1 MAELRT
7 HRELVEQGETALVGA
22 LLPLPSDWTVL
33 PQLTLPGHQFHH
45 EPDDVDAVLIN
56 ERGIFLL
63 EYRHWHGRIEVS
75 PLENWHH
82 TFVAGG
88 RQERPNPLPQL
99 ELKRLG
105 LTRFLEERGLKSAPI
120 HIVLIFPDR
129 SPIEGLTDSAP
140 NALLANIPVLALSE
154 ITAWLTG
161 TTPERPA
168 GVLTSAEQSQ
178 VAEQLRPHSP
188 RRLINQYQLT
198 SCLSRTANK
207 TTYMAW
213 DTVLERPVLLQEL
226 SYDPFQQPEK
236 LERIRNELLREAKL
250 TMQLRHDHI
259 VNVEHVIPRDDCYY
273 VVTEWI
279 DDCQTLAQ
287 VLEKREQ
294 ASLPVDQAVAIGLA
308 LADALSYAHSQGI
321 VHRDIRPENILVAP
335 KGQVKIANFGLAK
348 KSDLSTMSTFD
359 LRQMAQENPY
369 VAPEFKL
376 GQTGHHRVDQRADIF
391 SLAALLYRILVGRVP
406 HHLDEKYFEA
416 PSQHNAA
423 VPEALDVVIEKALRF
438 DPAQRYSTM
447 GAFRQRLAS
456 YLNPQP
462 AEGER
467 YTQRK
472 LCKRTRNSLV
482 FQAYDEKLQR
492 PVALKKVLLE
502 PHLTDAARQ
511 SQLKQLL
518 REAQLA
524 SGLVHPHIVSVFD
537 HFIEDGDGYIVMEWL
552 EGQNLREWLEQ
563 QKPLSLAQIKQI
575 VAQVGDALQYAH
587 SQGVVH
593 RDIKPENIVY
603 HQGQA
608 TVLDFGIAQPL
619 ESAPTHDPNKTA
631 GTARYMAPEVLS
643 GEVADVRADI
653 FSLAVVLYEL
663 ITRQYPYE
671 GNVILARYTAAL
683 LHSPTPPSELSLDSE
698 PELDSVLLKA
708 LEVDPER
715 RFDTV
720 ADFQK
725 AFLALEPRRIPVQAS
740 TDRSGWPLLVS
751 LSAVVFVLFLLIG
764 LWTSQSYRTMFQI
777 SPVPSLSPRA
787 ALPADTPIPSPNA
800 PSPTPSPTPRRVAWQ
815 GPPVTIE
822 GVTLGVNQ
830 VVVSTSRTRVVLRV
844 ENLSDDVVFL
854 LTRTDRPELFAMS
867 DDQGNDL
874 THTLDLMSVDNTL
887 LRVDPGQRVMGGFS
901 LNEPLSPA
909 VKGLFMTLMEEG
921 GKGRKF
927 PLRALREGQ
936 S

>member
-7 HRELVEQGETALVGA
+7 HREMVEQGETALVGA
-22 LLPLPSDWTVL
+22 LLPLPSGWTVL
-33 PQLTLPGHQFHH
+33 PQLSLPGHQFHH
-45 EPDDVDAVLIN
+45 EPDDTDAVLIN

-63 EYRHWHGRIEVS
+63 EYRHWHGRIELS
-75 PLENWHH
+75 PREPWHH
-82 TFVAGG
+82 TFVAAG

-99 ELKRLG
+99 ELKRIG
-105 LTRFLEERGLKSAPI
+105 LSRFLEERGLNPASI
-120 HIVLIFPDR
+120 HVALIFPER
-129 SPIEGLTDSAP
+129 SKVEGLTESSP
-140 NALLANIPVLALSE
+140 NALLAGIPVLSLHQV
-154 ITAWLTG
+154 TTWLTHDS
-161 TTPERPA
+161 PERPV
-168 GVLTSAEQSQ
+168 GVLGLNEQNRI
-178 VAEQLRPHSP
+178 AEQLRPHSP

-198 SCLSRTANK
+198 SCLSRTNNK

-213 DTVLERPVLLQEL
+213 DTGLERPMLLQEL

-250 TMQLRHDHI
+250 TMQLQHEHI
-259 VNVEHVIPRDDCYY
+259 VHVEHVIPRDDCYY

-287 VLEKREQ
+287 VLERRENPI
-294 ASLPVDQAVAIGLA
+294 LPVEQAVAIGLA
-308 LADALSYAHSQGI
+308 LADALAYAHSQGI

-369 VAPEFKL
+369 VPPEFKL

-391 SLAALLYRILVGRVP
+391 SLAALIYRMLTGRVP

-416 PSQHNAA
+416 PSLRNPE
-423 VPEALDVVIEKALRF
+423 VPGALDLAIEKGLRF

-447 GAFRQRLAS
+447 GALRQRLAE
-456 YLNPQP
+456 YEQPQP
-462 AEGER
+462 AEGSR

-472 LCKRTRNSLV
+472 LCKRTRSSLV

-511 SQLKQLL
+511 AQLKQLL

-552 EGQNLREWLEQ
+552 EGHNLREWLEEQ
-563 QKPLSLAQIKQI
+563 HPLSLAQIKQI

-587 SQGVVH
+587 SQGVIH
-593 RDIKPENIVY
+593 RDVKPENIVY

-608 TVLDFGIAQPL
+608 TVLDFGIAQPS
-619 ESAPTHDPNKTA
+619 EAAHTADPNKTA

-643 GEVADVRADI
+643 GLAADVRADV
-653 FSLAVVLYEL
+653 FSLGVVLYEL

-683 LHSPTPPSELSLDSE
+683 LHSPTAPSELNLESE
-698 PELDSVLLKA
+698 PALDSVLIKA
-708 LEVDPER
+708 LEVDPENR
-715 RFDTV
+715 YDTI
-720 ADFQK
+720 ADFQR
-725 AFLALEPRRIPVQAS
+725 AFLALEPRTFLAPPRV
-740 TDRSGWPLLVS
+740 DRSGWPLLIS
-751 LSAVVFVLFLLIG
+751 LSAVVFVLFLLVG
-764 LWTSQSYRTMFQI
+764 LWSSQSYRSMFQM
-777 SPVPSLSPRA
+777 SPVPVVSPLA
-787 ALPADTPIPSPNA
+787 ET
-800 PSPTPSPTPRRVAWQ
+800 VQ
-815 GPPVTIE
+815 PPVTSLPSAKPVPSPAATPMPWRGPAITLE
-822 GVTLGVNQ
+822 GVTMGVNQ
-830 VVVSTSRTRVVLRV
+830 VFITPSRTRVQLRID
-844 ENLSDDVVFL
+844 NLSTDVVFF
-854 LTRTDRPELFAMS
+854 LTRTDRPELFALS

-874 THTLDLMSVDNTL
+874 THTLDIMSVDNTL
-887 LRVDPGQRVMGGFS
+887 LRIEPGQRVTGAFS
-901 LNEPLSPA
+901 LNQPLPPS

-927 PLRALREGQ
+927 PLRALRDGEG
-936 S
+936 

>member
-1 MAELRT
+1 
-7 HRELVEQGETALVGA
+7 
-22 LLPLPSDWTVL
+22 
-33 PQLTLPGHQFHH
+33 
-45 EPDDVDAVLIN
+45 
-56 ERGIFLL
+56 
-63 EYRHWHGRIEVS
+63 
-75 PLENWHH
+75 
-82 TFVAGG
+82 
-88 RQERPNPLPQL
+88 
-99 ELKRLG
+99 
-105 LTRFLEERGLKSAPI
+105 
-120 HIVLIFPDR
+120 
-129 SPIEGLTDSAP
+129 
-140 NALLANIPVLALSE
+140 
-154 ITAWLTG
+154 
-161 TTPERPA
+161 
-168 GVLTSAEQSQ
+168 
-178 VAEQLRPHSP
+178 
-188 RRLINQYQLT
+188 
-198 SCLSRTANK
+198 
-207 TTYMAW
+207 
-213 DTVLERPVLLQEL
+213 VLER
-226 SYDPFQQPEK
+226 
-236 LERIRNELLREAKL
+236 REEP
-250 TMQLRHDHI
+250 
-259 VNVEHVIPRDDCYY
+259 N
-273 VVTEWI
+273 
-279 DDCQTLAQ
+279 
-287 VLEKREQ
+287 
-294 ASLPVDQAVAIGLA
+294 LPVEQAVAIGLA

-321 VHRDIRPENILVAP
+321 VHRDIRPDNILVAP

-391 SLAALLYRILVGRVP
+391 SLAALLYRMLVGRVP

-416 PSQHNAA
+416 PSSKNPS
-423 VPEALDVVIEKALRF
+423 VPVGLDPIIERGLRF

-447 GAFRQRLAS
+447 GAFRERLAN

-462 AEGER
+462 TEGER

-511 SQLKQLL
+511 AQLKQLL

-552 EGQNLREWLEQ
+552 EGQNLREWIEE
-563 QKPLSLAQIKQI
+563 QKPLSLAHIKQI

-587 SQGVVH
+587 SQGVIH

-608 TVLDFGIAQPL
+608 TVLDFGIAQPADQA
-619 ESAPTHDPNKTA
+619 SVADPSKTA
-631 GTARYMAPEVLS
+631 GTARYMAPEVLA
-643 GEVADVRADI
+643 GEVADVRADV

-683 LHSPTPPSELSLDSE
+683 LHTPLPPSELNLESE
-698 PELDSVLLKA
+698 PELDAVLLKA

-715 RFDTV
+715 RYDTI

-725 AFLALEPRRIPVQAS
+725 AFLTLEPRRVLTPPNA
-740 TDRSGWPLLVS
+740 DRSGWPLLIS
-751 LSAVVFVLFLLIG
+751 LSAVLFVLFMLVG
-764 LWTSQSYRTMFQI
+764 LWSSQSYRTMFQV
-777 SPVPSLSPRA
+777 SPVPSLSPRI
-787 ALPADTPIPSPNA
+787 ALIEETPA
-800 PSPTPSPTPRRVAWQ
+800 PTPSPTPLPSPSVVVPLWR
-815 GPPVTIE
+815 GPAVTIE
-822 GVTLGVNQ
+822 DVSLGVSQ
-830 VVVSTSRTRVVLRV
+830 VVISPSRTRVMLRV
-844 ENLSDDVVFL
+844 ENLSNDVVFL
-854 LTRTDRPELFAMS
+854 LTRTDRPELFAIS

-874 THTLDLMSVDNTL
+874 THTLDILSVDSTL

-901 LNEPLSPA
+901 LKEPLAAS

-927 PLRALREGQ
+927 PLRALREGE